1 VLFKPDAH
9 EPLVDDVWNEEHVRR
24 RVREIAAD
32 AQSTWDQDTFW
43 PAHEW
48 ESWHARLPLK
58 TLYTGAA
65 GVVWALDSL
74 GRVGFADIDLDLA
87 AIARRVL
94 ERYRE
99 EPDHEDGSMPGFPLP
114 PTWRSSLWLG
124 ETGVALVAWR
134 LDPTPQLADKL
145 YELVSAN
152 VHNETLELMWGA
164 PGTMLVA
171 RAMLE
176 WTGEQRWDE
185 VWRAS
190 ADAVWNEW
198 GYNDGGCRIWRHRL
212 YGGEYES
219 LGPAHGLVGNVVVL
233 AQVGERLDEL
243 ARDASA
249 TIARTAVV
257 ENGLANWP
265 RAIGRDLVEDD
276 GEIRVQW
283 CHGSP
288 GIVASMAEHATPE
301 LDELLLAGGEL
312 VWLAG
317 PPRADLKG
325 AGLCHGTAGCGLAFL
340 KLFRR
345 TGDELWLDRARRFAM
360 HALAEV
366 DALPPRYSLWTGSV
380 GAALF
385 ATRCIGGNADVPTID
400 SWD

>member
-1 VLFKPDAH
+1 VSLGGAAVDGRERLLHLDRVLHEVRLEPVQPEADRLRAVPEERRPLERVVGEIGKLRQDAA
-9 EPLVDDVWNEEHVRR
+9 VDLEQRVAHLANSAVQRLRR
-24 RVREIAAD
+24 GVAVLLAPR
-32 AQSTWDQDTFW
+32 S
-43 PAHEW
+43 P
-48 ESWHARLPLK
+48 ARLP
-58 TLYTGAA
+58 
-65 GVVWALDSL
+65 V
-74 GRVGFADIDLDLA
+74 RF
-87 AIARRVL
+87 
-94 ERYRE
+94 
-99 EPDHEDGSMPGFPLP
+99 
-114 PTWRSSLWLG
+114 
-124 ETGVALVAWR
+124 VAWR
-134 LDPTPQLADKL
+134 IRRSGPLDRPEEA
-145 YELVSAN
+145 
-152 VHNETLELMWGA
+152 TL
-164 PGTMLVA
+164 
-171 RAMLE
+171 RAE
-176 WTGEQRWDE
+176 HVQ
-185 VWRAS
+185 
-190 ADAVWNEW
+190 
-198 GYNDGGCRIWRHRL
+198 
-212 YGGEYES
+212 
-219 LGPAHGLVGNVVVL
+219 
-233 AQVGERLDEL
+233 
-243 ARDASA
+243 
-249 TIARTAVV
+249 
-257 ENGLANWP
+257 NGLANWP